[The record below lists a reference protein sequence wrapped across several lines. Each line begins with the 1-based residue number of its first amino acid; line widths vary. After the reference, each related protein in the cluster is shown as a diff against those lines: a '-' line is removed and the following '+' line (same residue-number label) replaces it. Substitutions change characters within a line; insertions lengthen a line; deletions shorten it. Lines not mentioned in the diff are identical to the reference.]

1 MIERTIYEE
10 YELEGASNSY
20 LMSVVF
26 LTFALPLPLIN
37 LIATWVFY
45 HANKK
50 NSEYIKWHSIQA
62 LLSQVSLFIINT
74 ILFVWAV
81 LLFFQVYAIDNYFI
95 AYGITVF
102 LFNTWEFI
110 STIDAAIKTRKGVHV
125 KWFFYGDLTDR
136 ISSKWKR

>member
-1 MIERTIYEE
+1 MIDFKEYKE

-37 LIATWVFY
+37 LIATFVFY

-50 NSEYIKWHSIQA
+50 NSYFIKWHSIQA
-62 LLSQVSLFIINT
+62 LLSQASLFIINT

-81 LLFFQVYAIDNYFI
+81 LLLFKVFTINNYFVSL
-95 AYGITVF
+95 GINVL
-102 LFNTWEFI
+102 LFNTWDFI
-110 STIDAAIKTRKGVHV
+110 STIYSAIKTRKGIHV
-125 KWFFYGDLTDR
+125 KWFFYGLLTDK
-136 ISSKWKR
+136 ICSK